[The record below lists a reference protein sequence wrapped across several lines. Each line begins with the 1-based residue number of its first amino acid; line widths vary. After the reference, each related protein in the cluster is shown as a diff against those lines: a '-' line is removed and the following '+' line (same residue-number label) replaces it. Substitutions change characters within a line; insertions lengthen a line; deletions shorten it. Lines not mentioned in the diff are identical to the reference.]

1 MVYPLIRK
9 NRLAGII
16 AGQIKLTG
24 APDSA
29 LEGLLLARRLDVSL
43 AEPQPIHAL
52 FSRSASKTVPLV
64 QTAKGNAL
72 RPLCFGFFGP
82 PFPSPFRLHLTPF
95 IFPFALSSGYHSSM
109 NIEAPILLVYLD
121 AYHLGDP
128 LFLRG
133 FAGDVKAHVGPLI
146 LVHGSGEEAE
156 RALEAR
162 GLLTEEEK
170 NGPAAQQL
178 IERAIRD
185 LNRRIVHELN
195 DAGVPA
201 VGVFGVDRGLLRRS
215 GRRDVEAGTVDWLVA
230 LARQGGIPVVGGLVG
245 TSADEFTEADPAQVL
260 VALALAVEAA
270 TGVVATVV
278 AFTTNRKAGLFDGA
292 KHLPTLSVN
301 DLSSFPSVT
310 EVEVLRRVA
319 ASVRVRLTTPHALAG
334 ESPPGGTVLEAQD
347 G

>member
-1 MVYPLIRK
+1 MCF
-9 NRLAGII
+9 
-16 AGQIKLTG
+16 
-24 APDSA
+24 
-29 LEGLLLARRLDVSL
+29 VSDM
-43 AEPQPIHAL
+43 A
-52 FSRSASKTVPLV
+52 SSASTPYHLPVSIHL
-64 QTAKGNAL
+64 
-72 RPLCFGFFGP
+72 
-82 PFPSPFRLHLTPF
+82 SPFIIPF
-95 IFPFALSSGYHSSM
+95 SLSSGYHPTMSP
-109 NIEAPILLVYLD
+109 EHPFLLVYLD

-133 FAGDVKAHVGPLI
+133 FARDVEAHVGPLI

-162 GLLTEEEK
+162 GFLTEEEK

-178 IERAIRD
+178 VERAIRD

-215 GRRDVEAGTVDWLVA
+215 GRGDVEAGKVDWLVA
-230 LARQGGIPVVGGLVG
+230 LVRQGGIPVVGGLVRS
-245 TSADEFTEADPAQVL
+245 SANEFTEADPAQVL
-260 VALALAVEAA
+260 VALAQAVEAA
-270 TGVVATVV
+270 AGVDATVV

-292 KHLPTLSVN
+292 KHIPTLSVN

-310 EVEVLRRVA
+310 EVEVLQRVA

-334 ESPPGGTVLEAQD
+334 EAPPDGTVLEEH
-347 G
+347 GG